1 MHVKPGNYYIDMP
14 KSGFFKNANV
24 TDGNLH
30 TACGIY
36 TLAAHCKG
44 ALHAFVM
51 HGQFWGSSLWDP
63 NCGFGDPTK
72 FRGVP
77 IIDASKIITPLT
89 TKNFYLSNPV
99 IHGGEEGNNNNK
111 KKAFVTVD
119 LGIKMDI
126 SPSGGGDDELMM
138 DDNDD
143 DEKEKKSVVTKY
155 PVFANVTILPRKIAS
170 SSSSSSAAAAVS
182 PYSIS
187 SDLRISPHGNIPV
200 DQAYIL
206 EVFVRAGDDDDND
219 NNKKKTTPTTLLL
232 NLDYNGSRDVGYGSA
247 SSSSSSSSS
256 GRKHTWSSAIPSAI
270 DEDDDDDTNSN
281 NKKFKAAM
289 NSVA

>member
-1 MHVKPGNYYIDMP
+1 MHVKPGNYYIDIP

-77 IIDASKIITPLT
+77 IIDASKIVAPLIT
-89 TKNFYLSNPV
+89 KEFYLLNPT
-99 IHGGEEGNNNNK
+99 IIGEEGSR
-111 KKAFVTVD
+111 KAYVTVD
-119 LGIKMDI
+119 LGI
-126 SPSGGGDDELMM
+126 MM
-138 DDNDD
+138 DVSAGDKSSMDEDED
-143 DEKEKKSVVTKY
+143 DEKGVKY
-155 PVFANVTILPRKIAS
+155 PVFADVTILPRKITSTLSPS
-170 SSSSSSAAAAVS
+170 S
-182 PYSIS
+182 YSIS

-200 DQAYIL
+200 DPAYVVA
-206 EVFVRAGDDDDND
+206 VFVVGEGG
-219 NNKKKTTPTTLLL
+219 KKNTLL
-232 NLDYNGSRDVGYGSA
+232 NLDYNGSRDVGHASSA
-247 SSSSSSSSS
+247 SSST
-256 GRKHTWSSAIPSAI
+256 GKKHSWSSAIPSAI
-270 DEDDDDDTNSN
+270 DEDDDEEEEEGASSKSSS
-281 NKKFKAAM
+281 KKFKVAM